1 MYLCDLLNIAN
12 WNKLKKQLAIKY
24 GNEFMD
30 DLTENRTDV
39 DSKIL
44 EFVNYKPKE
53 KLVRDKYKEFEDA
66 WKLQLKKE
74 EEELDIEE
82 LDDDVETESDTQIR
96 DEHNLDDIDSDNL
109 SPRVEKQKRVKKSL
123 KKEAS
128 SSANMG
134 AVGSTP

>member
-96 DEHNLDDIDSDNL
+96 DRATIWTT
-109 SPRVEKQKRVKKSL
+109 
-123 KKEAS
+123 
-128 SSANMG
+128 
-134 AVGSTP
+134 STRTTCRRAWRSRNV